1 MPMKIYFETKIKMV
15 HNSSLST
22 LIHFHGVFKIQK
34 HKYQEFNR
42 YYNGRCIRNGVIQ
55 KNWELVDITNSMYKI
70 IYKLWPLL
78 NILMVHNRINTKRLK
93 TWRNRENDLE
103 QTLQSGFGVRFRYK
117 EARDMELDWVQ
128 SKMWN

>member
-1 MPMKIYFETKIKMV
+1 MPMEIYFETKIKMV

-42 YYNGRCIRNGVIQ
+42 YYNGRCIRNSVIQ

-93 TWRNRENDLE
+93 TWRNRENDL
-103 QTLQSGFGVRFRYK
+103 
-117 EARDMELDWVQ
+117 
-128 SKMWN
+128 

>member
-1 MPMKIYFETKIKMV
+1 M
-15 HNSSLST
+15 
-22 LIHFHGVFKIQK
+22 
-34 HKYQEFNR
+34 
-42 YYNGRCIRNGVIQ
+42 
-55 KNWELVDITNSMYKI
+55 DITNSMYKI

-103 QTLQSGFGVRFRYK
+103 QTLHSGFGVRFRYK
-117 EARDMELDWVQ
+117 EARDVELDWVQ